1 MPTEQIL
8 STLTINK
15 VDSEETFKKMKAAGL
30 VNDDELYLTP
40 EGVAG
45 TEDQIIV
52 SETEP
57 ADAVENDLWLDLSQT
72 PTPVDYLP
80 ISGGTMTGN
89 LNMGNKAIL
98 GIQQLMLNSGV
109 VLSSSTNKIT
119 LQGNAQSS
127 STKVTIT
134 NVEDPSNATDAVTLG
149 YLQNHF
155 VKKEY
160 GRASYLTINGT
171 LVFGDNGVA
180 GLEASTN
187 GHGITVY
194 GNLDNINVLVPTK
207 DTDYVQKEYVDTM
220 CNNREPKTQ
229 LSSSTGSIVQTLN
242 DHHDYTFNN
251 VSSLNLTAGTGSCH
265 GFITFGSSKPTISL
279 SGFTKVDGD
288 IANAAAS
295 TVWEFSCYNKYAVF
309 KNWSEV

>member
-15 VDSEETFKKMKAAGL
+15 VDSEETFKKMKAAGM

-45 TEDQIIV
+45 TEDQITV

-98 GIQQLMLNSGV
+98 GIYQLILNSGV

-127 STKVTIT
+127 STKVTIK
-134 NVEDPSNATDAVTLG
+134 
-149 YLQNHF
+149 Q
-155 VKKEY
+155 
-160 GRASYLTINGT
+160 
-171 LVFGDNGVA
+171 
-180 GLEASTN
+180 
-187 GHGITVY
+187 
-194 GNLDNINVLVPTK
+194 
-207 DTDYVQKEYVDTM
+207 
-220 CNNREPKTQ
+220 
-229 LSSSTGSIVQTLN
+229 
-242 DHHDYTFNN
+242 
-251 VSSLNLTAGTGSCH
+251 
-265 GFITFGSSKPTISL
+265 
-279 SGFTKVDGD
+279 
-288 IANAAAS
+288 
-295 TVWEFSCYNKYAVF
+295 
-309 KNWSEV
+309 

>member
-1 MPTEQIL
+1 MATEQIL

-40 EGVAG
+40 KGVAG
-45 TEDQIIV
+45 AEDQITV

-57 ADAVENDLWLDLSQT
+57 TDAVENDLWLDLATT
-72 PTPVDYLP
+72 PTSVEYLP

-98 GIQQLMLNSGV
+98 GIQQLVLDSGV

-119 LQGNAQSS
+119 LKGNASS
-127 STKVTIT
+127 GAKVTIT
-134 NVEDPSNATDAVTLG
+134 NLEDPSNIRDAVTLG
-149 YLQNHF
+149 YLQNHYLPN
-155 VKKEY
+155 EY
-160 GRASYLTINGT
+160 GVTNQLTITGE
-171 LVFGDNGVA
+171 LVFNNNTSILGDT
-180 GLEASTN
+180 TN
-187 GHGITVY
+187 DRITVNGY
-194 GNLDNINVLVPTK
+194 LHGLNIIDPTDDNDFT
-207 DTDYVQKEYVDTM
+207 QKAYVDSM
-220 CNNREPKTQ
+220 CNDREPITR
-229 LSSSTGSIVQTLN
+229 SESDTGSIVKTLA
-242 DHHDYTFNN
+242 DHYDYTFTS

-265 GFITFGSSKPTISL
+265 GFITFASSTPTVTL
-279 SGFTKVDGD
+279 TGFTKVDGD

>member
-1 MPTEQIL
+1 MATEQLL

-15 VDSEETFKKMKAAGL
+15 VDSEETFNKMKAAGL

-40 EGVAG
+40 EGVAE
-45 TEDQIIV
+45 TEDQITV

-57 ADAVENDLWLDLSQT
+57 ANAVVNDLWLDLSQT
-72 PTPVDYLP
+72 PIPVDYLP

-127 STKVTIT
+127 STKVTVT
-134 NVEDPSNATDAVTLG
+134 NLEDPSNTTDAVTLG
-149 YLQNHF
+149 YLKNN
-155 VKKEY
+155 
-160 GRASYLTINGT
+160 YLESEDGIANQLRIQGALIFEGDDQVT
-171 LVFGDNGVA
+171 LENI
-180 GLEASTN
+180 T
-187 GHGITVY
+187 GHGITIY
-194 GNLDNINVLVPTK
+194 GNLDNYNVVIPTK

-220 CNNREPKTQ
+220 CDNREPITQ
-229 LSSSTGSIVQTLN
+229 SSSSTGSIVQTLN
-242 DHHDYTFNN
+242 DHYDYTFNN

-265 GFITFGSSKPTISL
+265 GFITFGSSTPTVSL

-295 TVWEFSCYNKYAVF
+295 TIWEFSCYNKYAVF

>member
-1 MPTEQIL
+1 MATEQIL

-15 VDSEETFKKMKAAGL
+15 VDSEETFNKMKAAGL

-40 EGVAG
+40 EGVG
-45 TEDQIIV
+45 TEDQITV

-57 ADAVENDLWLDLSQT
+57 ANAVENDLWLDLSQT

-89 LNMGNKAIL
+89 LNMGNNTIL
-98 GIQQLMLNSGV
+98 GIQQLRLNSGV
-109 VLSSSTNKIT
+109 IVSSSTNKIT
-119 LQGNAQSS
+119 LYGNAQSIGI
-127 STKVTIT
+127 KVTLT
-134 NVEDPSNATDAVTLG
+134 NLEDPSNSTDAVTLN
-149 YLQNHF
+149 YLQNH
-155 VKKEY
+155 
-160 GRASYLTINGT
+160 YLEKTDGVAEGLTVNGALVFNNGT
-171 LVFGDNGVA
+171 S
-180 GLEASTN
+180 GLEDTT
-187 GHGITVY
+187 GDGITVT
-194 GNLDNINVLVPTK
+194 GNLYGVDILNPTN
-207 DTDYVQKEYVDTM
+207 DTDFVQKIYVDTM
-220 CNNREPKTQ
+220 CNDREPATQ
-229 LSSSTGSIVQTLN
+229 TSSSTGSIVQTLN

-265 GFITFGSSKPTISL
+265 GFITFGSSTPTVSL

>member
-1 MPTEQIL
+1 MATEQIL

-40 EGVAG
+40 EGVVG
-45 TEDQIIV
+45 TEEQITV

-57 ADAVENDLWLDLSQT
+57 ANAVENDLWLDLSQT

-98 GIQQLMLNSGV
+98 GIQQLVLDSGV
-109 VLSSSTNKIT
+109 VFSSSTNKVT
-119 LQGNAQSS
+119 LKGNASS
-127 STKVTIT
+127 GAKVTIT
-134 NVEDPSNATDAVTLG
+134 NVENPSNTTDAVPLG
-149 YLQNHF
+149 YLESNYVQKQSGTAEN
-155 VKKEY
+155 
-160 GRASYLTINGT
+160 LTVNGA
-171 LVFGDNGVA
+171 LVFNDGTSALEDITGD
-180 GLEASTN
+180 
-187 GHGITVY
+187 GITVT
-194 GNLDNINVLVPTK
+194 GNLYGVDILNPYN
-207 DTDYVQKEYVDTM
+207 DTDFVQKIYVDTM
-220 CNNREPKTQ
+220 CNNREPATQ
-229 LSSSTGSIVQTLN
+229 SSSSTGSIVQTLN

-265 GFITFGSSKPTISL
+265 GFITFGSSTPTISL
-279 SGFTKVDGD
+279 HGFTKVDGD
-288 IANAAAS
+288 IANASAS

>member
-15 VDSEETFKKMKAAGL
+15 VDSEETFKKMKAAGM

-45 TEDQIIV
+45 TEDQITV

-98 GIQQLMLNSGV
+98 GIQQLILNSGV

-155 VKKEY
+155 VKNEY
-160 GRASYLTINGT
+160 GTVNQLTIDGT
-171 LVFGDNGVA
+171 LAFNGEEQVA
-180 GLEASTN
+180 LENTT
-187 GHGITVY
+187 GHAITVY
-194 GNLDNINVLVPTK
+194 GNLDNVNVLVPTK

-229 LSSSTGSIVQTLN
+229 SSSSTGSIVQTLN

-251 VSSLNLTAGTGSCH
+251 VSTLKLTAGTGSCH
-265 GFITFGSSKPTISL
+265 GFITFGSSKPTVSL
-279 SGFTKVDGD
+279 HGFTKVDGD
-288 IANAAAS
+288 ITSAAAS
-295 TVWEFSCYNKYAVF
+295 TVWEFSCYNKYIIF
-309 KNWSEV
+309 KNWSDV